1 MEVRGGK
8 KQRIIITIKMMRKI
22 IFLLLFGGQWLMAS
36 GQQGEVGGQRSEV
49 YNAGKMPTLQVAGG
63 TPALQEAVQ
72 EATLD
77 SCRRWARENYPLV
90 EQYGLVKQSAEYS
103 VENASRGWLPQVRL
117 TAQATWQTDA
127 ARFPDQMNTM
137 LATMGTEIEGMRQ
150 DQYKVVVDVQQ
161 YLWDGGRSAAEKQMA
176 QAQAQADG
184 LTADVDF
191 YALEGRVD
199 NLFFGILLLERQI
212 ALTEMRI
219 SLLEENLRRCRVMAE
234 NDMLM
239 QSDVDAVEVELLTA
253 GQRREELQGS
263 RDAYREMLSLLTGSE
278 LLLPGPFQVL
288 RKLAAMMTTGAFWSS
303 VALSLLRILGGI
315 LAALVLGVLL
325 AVLTE
330 RSSLAKA
337 LFSPLMLLVRST
349 PVASFI
355 ILALIWLGRDIL
367 PLFISALMVLPV
379 VWANVSAGIAGRDV
393 QLLEMAKV
401 YGLSRGRIFR
411 RITVPSVLPHFR
423 AALSSALGLGWK
435 AGIAAEVLTVPKR
448 AIGRMIYESKLYL
461 ETTELFAWTLTVILL
476 SFVIERLLLRLVLLP
491 GSGRRTGIPGIPPEA
506 QNASA
511 RKEGPNRA

>member
-1 MEVRGGK
+1 M
-8 KQRIIITIKMMRKI
+8 
-22 IFLLLFGGQWLMAS
+22 
-36 GQQGEVGGQRSEV
+36 
-49 YNAGKMPTLQVAGG
+49 
-63 TPALQEAVQ
+63 
-72 EATLD
+72 
-77 SCRRWARENYPLV
+77 
-90 EQYGLVKQSAEYS
+90 
-103 VENASRGWLPQVRL
+103 
-117 TAQATWQTDA
+117 
-127 ARFPDQMNTM
+127 
-137 LATMGTEIEGMRQ
+137 
-150 DQYKVVVDVQQ
+150 
-161 YLWDGGRSAAEKQMA
+161 SAAEKKNTSPA
-176 QAQAQADG
+176 
-184 LTADVDF
+184 
-191 YALEGRVD
+191 GR
-199 NLFFGILLLERQI
+199 
-212 ALTEMRI
+212 
-219 SLLEENLRRCRVMAE
+219 
-234 NDMLM
+234 
-239 QSDVDAVEVELLTA
+239 
-253 GQRREELQGS
+253 QGS
-263 RDAYREMLSLLTGSE
+263 SGSALSRPAVWLFWIAVWLLLSLLTGSE
-278 LLLPGPFQVL
+278 LLLPGPIQVL
-288 RKLAAMMTTGAFWSS
+288 RKLGAMMTTGAFWSS

-315 LAALVLGVLL
+315 LAALILGVLL

-401 YGLSRGRIFR
+401 YGFPRGRIFR

-491 GSGRRTGIPGIPPEA
+491 GSGRRAGVPGAAPEA
-506 QNASA
+506 QDTSG
-511 RKEGPNRA
+511 RKEEEGHA